1 MARILVHD
9 YYSLSRLTA
18 RLQGM
23 ADKKDDVSANVN
35 VVEVKPPDPDKVD
48 QDYLKAQNEALM
60 HYRATGDRGVYV
72 DPARDQEPDIA
83 PEIGVSP
90 APDQAN
96 PKAPDNAFS
105 ASSLDPNKN
114 PVVKSVA
121 RKTRDNKEASEAF
134 SEYVRVRQEAFDANT
149 PTFGTAPAQPV
160 YTVDAPANP
169 AVDDGSANRAAPGPD
184 ESPKTAQGD
193 ARATA

>member
-1 MARILVHD
+1 
-9 YYSLSRLTA
+9 
-18 RLQGM
+18 M
-23 ADKKDDVSANVN
+23 ADKKDDVNANVD

-48 QDYLKAQNEALM
+48 QEYLKAQNEALM

-105 ASSLDPNKN
+105 ATSLDPNRN
-114 PVVKSVA
+114 PVVKSVG
-121 RKTRDNKEASEAF
+121 RKTKDNKEASEAY
-134 SEYVRVRQEAFDANT
+134 SEYVQRRQESFDAN
-149 PTFGTAPAQPV
+149 PPAFGTAPAQPV
-160 YTVDAPANP
+160 YTVDAPGTAT
-169 AVDDGSANRAAPGPD
+169 ADDDSGNRAAPGPD

-193 ARATA
+193 TRATA